1 MNQQEIYNQI
11 TDNLDDNKKLWAM
24 AGRFAET
31 HRALEKAKESL
42 GAAQAGNVDLEDKA
56 RLKEMV
62 MTHLL
67 RESSNGNAQ
76 ASDKLARLAGLGETE
91 QDITI
96 EVISYKD
103 YIAKEESE

>member
-1 MNQQEIYNQI
+1 MNQQEIYNEI
-11 TDNLDDNKKLWAM
+11 TDNLDHNKKLWSM

-31 HRALEKAKESL
+31 YRALGKAQESL
-42 GAAQAGNVDLEDKA
+42 GVAQAGNVDLEDKA

-103 YIAKEESE
+103 YMEREGE